1 MKKIFILTIEEFLV
15 QNKIYNI
22 SKYFLI
28 FYIFCLLSVT
38 LINSYDNIIEF
49 GMVFA
54 LASIPLGFLSSS
66 ASVIK
71 GDIDDG
77 TLELLKTCLN
87 ASIIVI
93 TKYLAFV
100 LSIITSF
107 VISIPIIYILFNL
120 KLLLLIIIA
129 FCGIILILLSSALAI
144 LIASMQGYFRI
155 NTNFFTLILLPLVI
169 PSIILSGMVLCQAL
183 DNHIN
188 YHLIYILLGIDMII
202 IPVSLYLSTYL
213 IDNIYNI

>member
-1 MKKIFILTIEEFLV
+1 MKKIFGLIIQEFVV
-15 QNKIYNI
+15 QNKVYSI

-28 FYIFCLLSVT
+28 FYVFSLLSVT
-38 LINSYDNIIEF
+38 LINSYNNIIEF

-54 LASIPLGFLSSS
+54 LASIPLGFLSSF
-66 ASVIK
+66 ASIIK
-71 GDIDDG
+71 GDMEDG

-87 ASIIVI
+87 TYIIV
-93 TKYLAFV
+93 TAKYLAFV
-100 LSIITSF
+100 LSIIISF

-120 KLLLLIIIA
+120 KLLLLIMITL
-129 FCGIILILLSSALAI
+129 CGIILILLSGALI
-144 LIASMQGYFRI
+144 LLIASMQSYFRV

-183 DNHIN
+183 DDYIN
-188 YHLIYILLGIDMII
+188 YNLIYMLLGIDIVI
-202 IPVSLYLSTYL
+202 IPVSLYLSNYL